1 VPDNIDNLVKQAKK
15 AYHLGKRRKGADL
28 LDQVLKKDFNH
39 QGAWK
44 ELHREYG
51 AGRSFTSFQLEF
63 TERYYPDRISYLN
76 GPDRLT
82 PPPSKDKRSWFRRI
96 FSPSR
101 GNSDES
107 DAGDQFTE
115 TVSAVS
121 NPQVIA
127 PEPVQP
133 RSPYTGMQTLKKS
146 EPAKPQISSVQ
157 AAKSASVLSTADG
170 DHISATIESD
180 ENTIRVM
187 VVDDIQQTRE
197 NVIRSL
203 KFQPQIEIVATASNG
218 AQAIE
223 FARNTKPDV
232 VLMDVNMP
240 DMDGITATTGVKKAV
255 PYTQVIILTVQD
267 DVDYMRKAML
277 AGARDFLTKPPM
289 IDDLIQAVEGAA
301 AIART
306 EKSKTIQAS
315 RIARTTAHP
324 VARRGHIITVYGP
337 KGGVG
342 CTTIASNLAV
352 ALADDETRVVLV
364 DADLLYGDVAVYFN
378 EHSVNTLADL
388 TPRAQDLDTEVVED
402 VLISHSTGVKLLSAP
417 RPADAEEINPGQ
429 FSDVIKYLRTMFTY
443 VIIDTSTKLSDITI
457 AALDASDLLVLI
469 TGHGIP
475 DISRT
480 QKFLDLLPL
489 LKFDPN
495 NTVVVMN
502 QYDKRINISPEK
514 VAKSFN
520 KEIPVVVPKDD
531 RIVIPSVNRGEPFML
546 RSGIMSQPIG
556 QAMRSL
562 AVLVSKRIK
571 AIAEK
576 PEPVGY

>member
-1 VPDNIDNLVKQAKK
+1 MPDNLNNLVKQAKK
-15 AYHLGKRRKGADL
+15 AYRKGKRRKAADL

-51 AGRSFTSFQLEF
+51 AGRSFSTFQLEF
-63 TERYYPDRISYLN
+63 TERYYPDRISYLSD
-76 GPDRLT
+76 PDRFT
-82 PPPSKDKRSWFRRI
+82 PPPSKGKRSWFRRI
-96 FSPSR
+96 FSPLSR
-101 GNSDES
+101 NSNES
-107 DAGDQFTE
+107 DAGETLAE
-115 TVSAVS
+115 TVATVS

-133 RSPYTGMQTLKKS
+133 RSPGTGTKPLELS
-146 EPAKPQISSVQ
+146 EPEKPQFASSQ
-157 AAKSASVLSTADG
+157 TAKSTAAISAADG
-170 DHISATIESD
+170 SRTPAVTDSD

-218 AQAIE
+218 EQAIKY
-223 FARNTKPDV
+223 ARNTKPDV

-255 PYTQVIILTVQD
+255 PFTQVIILTVQD

-315 RIARTTAHP
+315 RIARTAAYP
-324 VARRGHIITVYGP
+324 VARRGYMITVYGP

-352 ALADDETRVVLV
+352 ALVDDESSVVLV

-388 TPRAQDLDTEVVED
+388 APRAQDLDPEVVGD
-402 VLISHSTGVKLLSAP
+402 VLISHSSGVKLLSAP
-417 RPADAEEINPGQ
+417 RPVDAEEINPEQ
-429 FSDVIKYLRTMFTY
+429 FSDLIKYLRTMFTY
-443 VIIDTSTKLSDITI
+443 VVIDTSTKLSDITI

-480 QKFLDLLPL
+480 QKFLELLPL
-489 LKFDPN
+489 LNFDPE

-520 KEIPVVVPKDD
+520 KEISVVLPKED

-546 RSGIMSQPIG
+546 RGGIKSRRIG

-562 AVLVSKRIK
+562 ASLVRKRIK
-571 AIAEK
+571 ALAEK

>member
-1 VPDNIDNLVKQAKK
+1 
-15 AYHLGKRRKGADL
+15 
-28 LDQVLKKDFNH
+28 
-39 QGAWK
+39 
-44 ELHREYG
+44 
-51 AGRSFTSFQLEF
+51 
-63 TERYYPDRISYLN
+63 
-76 GPDRLT
+76 
-82 PPPSKDKRSWFRRI
+82 
-96 FSPSR
+96 
-101 GNSDES
+101 
-107 DAGDQFTE
+107 
-115 TVSAVS
+115 
-121 NPQVIA
+121 
-127 PEPVQP
+127 
-133 RSPYTGMQTLKKS
+133 
-146 EPAKPQISSVQ
+146 
-157 AAKSASVLSTADG
+157 
-170 DHISATIESD
+170 
-180 ENTIRVM
+180 M

-203 KFQPQIEIVATASNG
+203 NFHPNIEIVATASNG
-218 AQAIE
+218 EQAIE
-223 FARNTKPDV
+223 FARKTKPDV

-240 DMDGITATTGVKKAV
+240 DMDGITATTGVKKVV

-289 IDDLIQAVEGAA
+289 IDDLIQAVEGAS

-306 EKSKTIQAS
+306 ERSKTIQAS
-315 RIARTTAHP
+315 RIARSVAQP
-324 VARRGHIITVYGP
+324 VTRRGHIITIYGP

-352 ALADDETRVVLV
+352 ALSDDETRVVLV

-388 TPRAQDLDTEVVED
+388 TPRAQDLDPEVIED
-402 VLISHSTGVKLLSAP
+402 VLITHSSGVKLLSAP
-417 RPADAEEINPGQ
+417 RPEDAEEINSGQ
-429 FSDVIKYLRTMFTY
+429 FSDLINYLRTMFTY

-457 AALDASDLLVLI
+457 AALDASDLLILI

-480 QKFLDLLPL
+480 QKSLDLLPL
-489 LKFDPN
+489 LKFDPE

-520 KEIPVVVPKDD
+520 KEIPVVFPKDD

-546 RSGIMSQPIG
+546 RSGIMSRPIG
-556 QAMRSL
+556 KAMRSL
-562 AVLVSKRIK
+562 AALVRKRIK
-571 AIAEK
+571 ALIEK

>member
-1 VPDNIDNLVKQAKK
+1 MPENINNLVKQAKK
-15 AYHLGKRRKGADL
+15 AYRQGKRRKGADL
-28 LDQVLKKDFNH
+28 LDQVLKRDFNH
-39 QGAWK
+39 QDAWK

-51 AGRSFTSFQLEF
+51 AGRSFKTFQLEF
-63 TERYYPDRISYLN
+63 TERYYPDRISYLT
-76 GPDRLT
+76 DREHLPL
-82 PPPSKDKRSWFRRI
+82 PPKEKQSWFRRI
-96 FSPSR
+96 FSFSSR
-101 GNSDES
+101 NSNES
-107 DAGDQFTE
+107 NTLERPAE
-115 TVSAVS
+115 TISAVS
-121 NPQVIA
+121 NLRVIA
-127 PEPVQP
+127 PEQVNPLSPVAENAPIIQAEPEKP
-133 RSPYTGMQTLKKS
+133 RV
-146 EPAKPQISSVQ
+146 SS
-157 AAKSASVLSTADG
+157 
-170 DHISATIESD
+170 SATAAPAADRSLSPVDSDSD
-180 ENTIRVM
+180 ENSIRVM

-203 KFQPQIEIVATASNG
+203 KFKPEIEIVATASNG
-218 AQAIE
+218 AQAID
-223 FARNTKPDV
+223 FARKTKPDV
-232 VLMDVNMP
+232 ILMDVNMP

-277 AGARDFLTKPPM
+277 AGARDFITKPPM

-315 RIARTTAHP
+315 RLSRTVAHP
-324 VARRGHIITVYGP
+324 VATQGHIITVYGP

-352 ALADDETRVVLV
+352 ELAKDEADVVLV

-378 EHSVNTLADL
+378 EHSVNSLADL
-388 TPRAQDLDTEVVED
+388 TPRAQELDPEVIDD
-402 VLISHSTGVKLLSAP
+402 VLITHSSGVKLLSAP
-417 RPADAEEINPGQ
+417 RPVDVEEINPGQ
-429 FSDVIKYLRTMFTY
+429 FSDLIKYLRSMFTY
-443 VIIDTSTKLSDITI
+443 VIVDTSTKLSDITI
-457 AALDASDLLVLI
+457 AALDASDLLILI

-489 LKFDPN
+489 LNFDSE

-502 QYDKRINISPEK
+502 QYDKRINISPDK

-520 KEIPVVVPKDD
+520 KEIPVVFPKDD
-531 RIVIPSVNRGEPFML
+531 PIVIPSVNRGEPYML
-546 RSGIMSQPIG
+546 RGGIMSRPIG

-562 AVLVSKRIK
+562 ASLVQKRIK
-571 AIAEK
+571 ALIEK

>member
-1 VPDNIDNLVKQAKK
+1 MTENINSLVKQAKK
-15 AYHLGKRRKGADL
+15 AYRQGKRRKGADL
-28 LDQVLKKDFNH
+28 LDQVLKQDFNH

-51 AGRSFTSFQLEF
+51 AGRSFSTFQLEF
-63 TERYYPDRISYLN
+63 TGRYYPDRISYLST
-76 GPDRLT
+76 PDRFT
-82 PPPSKDKRSWFRRI
+82 PQSAKEKRSWLRRI
-96 FSPSR
+96 FSPSNR
-101 GNSDES
+101 NSNES
-107 DAGDQFTE
+107 DADE
-115 TVSAVS
+115 LSAEAVSTVS

-127 PEPVQP
+127 PESVLRHPP
-133 RSPYTGMQTLKKS
+133 DTGTKPLKRS
-146 EPAKPQISSVQ
+146 EPEKTQISSSQ
-157 AAKSASVLSTADG
+157 TAMSAGTVPPTDG
-170 DHISATIESD
+170 DRTSAAAEND

-203 KFQPQIEIVATASNG
+203 NFHPNIEIVATASNG
-218 AQAIE
+218 EQAIE
-223 FARNTKPDV
+223 FARKTKPDV

-240 DMDGITATTGVKKAV
+240 DMDGITATTGVKKVV

-289 IDDLIQAVEGAA
+289 IDDLIQAVEGAS

-306 EKSKTIQAS
+306 ERSKTIQAS
-315 RIARTTAHP
+315 RIARSVAQP
-324 VARRGHIITVYGP
+324 VTRRGHIITIYGP

-352 ALADDETRVVLV
+352 ALSDDETRVVLV

-388 TPRAQDLDTEVVED
+388 TPRAQDLDPEVIED
-402 VLISHSTGVKLLSAP
+402 VLITHSSGVKLLSAP
-417 RPADAEEINPGQ
+417 RPEDAEEINSGQ
-429 FSDVIKYLRTMFTY
+429 FSDLINYLRTMFTY

-457 AALDASDLLVLI
+457 AALDASDLLILI

-480 QKFLDLLPL
+480 QKSLDLLPL
-489 LKFDPN
+489 LKFDPE

-520 KEIPVVVPKDD
+520 KEIPVVFPKDD

-546 RSGIMSQPIG
+546 RSGIMSRPIG
-556 QAMRSL
+556 KAMRSL
-562 AVLVSKRIK
+562 AALVRKRIK
-571 AIAEK
+571 ALIEK

>member
-1 VPDNIDNLVKQAKK
+1 
-15 AYHLGKRRKGADL
+15 
-28 LDQVLKKDFNH
+28 
-39 QGAWK
+39 
-44 ELHREYG
+44 
-51 AGRSFTSFQLEF
+51 
-63 TERYYPDRISYLN
+63 
-76 GPDRLT
+76 
-82 PPPSKDKRSWFRRI
+82 
-96 FSPSR
+96 
-101 GNSDES
+101 
-107 DAGDQFTE
+107 
-115 TVSAVS
+115 
-121 NPQVIA
+121 
-127 PEPVQP
+127 
-133 RSPYTGMQTLKKS
+133 
-146 EPAKPQISSVQ
+146 
-157 AAKSASVLSTADG
+157 
-170 DHISATIESD
+170 
-180 ENTIRVM
+180 
-187 VVDDIQQTRE
+187 
-197 NVIRSL
+197 
-203 KFQPQIEIVATASNG
+203 
-218 AQAIE
+218 
-223 FARNTKPDV
+223 
-232 VLMDVNMP
+232 
-240 DMDGITATTGVKKAV
+240 
-255 PYTQVIILTVQD
+255 
-267 DVDYMRKAML
+267 ML

-315 RIARTTAHP
+315 RIARTAAHP
-324 VARRGHIITVYGP
+324 VARSGHIITVYGP

-352 ALADDETRVVLV
+352 ALADNETSVVLV

-388 TPRAQDLDTEVVED
+388 TPRAQDLDPEVIED
-402 VLISHSTGVKLLSAP
+402 VLITHSSGVKLLSAP

-429 FSDVIKYLRTMFTY
+429 FSDLIKYLRSMFMY

-457 AALDASDLLVLI
+457 AALDASDLLILI

-480 QKFLDLLPL
+480 QKSLELLPL
-489 LKFDPN
+489 LKFDPE

-520 KEIPVVVPKDD
+520 KEISVVFPKDD

-546 RSGIMSQPIG
+546 RSGIMSRPIG

-562 AVLVSKRIK
+562 AALIRKRIK
-571 AIAEK
+571 AQIEK

>member
-1 VPDNIDNLVKQAKK
+1 MPDNNNLVKQAKK
-15 AYHLGKRRKGADL
+15 AYRQGKRRKGADL
-28 LDQVLKKDFNH
+28 LDQVLKQDFNH

-51 AGRSFTSFQLEF
+51 AGRSYSTFQLEF
-63 TERYYPDRISYLN
+63 TERYYPDRVSYLST
-76 GPDRLT
+76 PAHL
-82 PPPSKDKRSWFRRI
+82 PPPPPKENRSWFRRI
-96 FSPSR
+96 FSSSS
-101 GNSDES
+101 GNSNES
-107 DAGDQFTE
+107 NAGEQITE
-115 TVSAVS
+115 TVLTVS
-121 NPQVIA
+121 NPQVIN
-127 PEPVQP
+127 PEPVRP
-133 RSPYTGMQTLKKS
+133 RSPDTGTSPLKQS
-146 EPAKPQISSVQ
+146 EPAEPQVTSVQ
-157 AAKSASVLSTADG
+157 AANSVGAEAKADG
-170 DHISATIESD
+170 DRTSATAEID
-180 ENTIRVM
+180 EDTIRVM

-203 KFQPQIEIVATASNG
+203 KFQPQIEVVATASNG

-255 PYTQVIILTVQD
+255 PYVQVIILTVQD

-315 RIARTTAHP
+315 RIARTAAHP
-324 VARRGHIITVYGP
+324 VARSGHIITVYGP

-352 ALADDETRVVLV
+352 ALADNETSVVLV

-388 TPRAQDLDTEVVED
+388 TPRAQDLDPEVIED
-402 VLISHSTGVKLLSAP
+402 VLITHSSGVKLLSAP

-429 FSDVIKYLRTMFTY
+429 FSDLIKYLRSMFMY

-457 AALDASDLLVLI
+457 AALDASDLLILI

-480 QKFLDLLPL
+480 QKSLELLPL
-489 LKFDPN
+489 LKFDPE

-520 KEIPVVVPKDD
+520 KEISVVFPKDD

-546 RSGIMSQPIG
+546 RSGIMSRPIG

-562 AVLVSKRIK
+562 AALIRKRIK
-571 AIAEK
+571 AQIEK